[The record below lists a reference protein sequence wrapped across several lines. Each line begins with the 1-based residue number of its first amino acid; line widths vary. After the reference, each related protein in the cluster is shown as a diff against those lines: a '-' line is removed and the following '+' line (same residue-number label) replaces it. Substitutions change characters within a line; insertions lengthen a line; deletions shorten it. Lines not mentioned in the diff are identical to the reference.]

1 VAYLLGTCCKSLRE
15 QVAAIIW
22 QFLFKKFLDQ
32 GVDMVESEQRNYLT
46 NPQRHYVEI
55 NPAIIALQRLNISQY
70 EKFVQQSQE

>member
-1 VAYLLGTCCKSLRE
+1 
-15 QVAAIIW
+15 
-22 QFLFKKFLDQ
+22 
-32 GVDMVESEQRNYLT
+32 MVESEQRNYLT